1 MDMKAKSAQLWD
13 ALRKSET
20 TGAFTIFPNATG
32 EIEQALTEA
41 HDAGLAEEQAWGK
54 NYRDNI
60 VRLERERSALTAEL
74 AAAQEEL
81 ESIQPDTDEH
91 RTIADSIAGH
101 RKWASATEKCERMCL
116 EKAEKAEAEVI
127 RQRGVNAALVIE
139 KQKREA
145 AEKERDRFQ
154 NQLGEKFPTSFGK
167 LDWACGHT
175 GPAACL
181 QCFEGKCASA
191 DTLARELAAK
201 NERLEY
207 LEGQDRS
214 LLEQHQASMITLGD
228 SDLLAVSGRLLDRA
242 EKAEA
247 ERDALKAAVKVKDE
261 ALQDA
266 MGVLDELPGHWTV
279 ENLERVYDVCKRAL
293 SPEPEKL
300 EPWCREH
307 DCAQAECMNWAH
319 TGPLPAPDGEG
330 RKMRPKVICLCGSTR
345 FFQQFMDENYRLTM
359 EGNIVLSVGFFGHAS
374 AQAHGQTVGISP
386 EQKVALDELHKRKID
401 LADEV
406 FVVNPGGYIGEST
419 RGEIIYAEAHGKPVR
434 YLAALGGGDE
444 GRKEK
449 S

>member
-116 EKAEKAEAEVI
+116 EKAEKAEAE
-127 RQRGVNAALVIE
+127 
-139 KQKREA
+139 
-145 AEKERDRFQ
+145 
-154 NQLGEKFPTSFGK
+154 
-167 LDWACGHT
+167 
-175 GPAACL
+175 
-181 QCFEGKCASA
+181 
-191 DTLARELAAK
+191 
-201 NERLEY
+201 
-207 LEGQDRS
+207 
-214 LLEQHQASMITLGD
+214 
-228 SDLLAVSGRLLDRA
+228 
-242 EKAEA
+242 
-247 ERDALKAAVKVKDE
+247 RDALKAAVKVKDE

-266 MGVLDELPGHWTV
+266 MGVLDELPDHWTV

-293 SPEPEKL
+293 SPESEKPAPSSPDRCACGGIIL
-300 EPWCREH
+300 ADTEDWEHPLCDACYVKAGEPKKDPAEKPAPVVPSMVFHKPGCLH
-307 DCAQAECMNWAH
+307 SDGYCDCYVIDKPAPSNVHTARMGHCQSCGCMTKTVAGKCGKCGAEK
-319 TGPLPAPDGEG
+319 PAPDGEG

>member
-266 MGVLDELPGHWTV
+266 MGVLDELPDHWTV

-293 SPEPEKL
+293 SPESEKPAPSSPDRCACGGIIL
-300 EPWCREH
+300 ADTEDWEHPLCDACYVKAGEPKKDPAEKPAPVVPSMVFHKPGCLH
-307 DCAQAECMNWAH
+307 SDGYCDCYVIDKPAPSNVHTARMGHCQSCGCMTKTVAGKCGKCGAEK
-319 TGPLPAPDGEG
+319 PAPDGEG
-330 RKMRPKVICLCGSTR
+330 RKMP
-345 FFQQFMDENYRLTM
+345 
-359 EGNIVLSVGFFGHAS
+359 
-374 AQAHGQTVGISP
+374 
-386 EQKVALDELHKRKID
+386 
-401 LADEV
+401 
-406 FVVNPGGYIGEST
+406 
-419 RGEIIYAEAHGKPVR
+419 
-434 YLAALGGGDE
+434 
-444 GRKEK
+444 
-449 S
+449 